1 MITVANIWAKR
12 RRSSYQV
19 KGLKSMNGIDFR
31 SLMLLNI
38 VSDSGVSITEAEANS
53 LMRMAQRNNCR
64 ICQEKVKAM
73 AKAAG
78 LAVFDSES

>member
-1 MITVANIWAKR
+1 MEW
-12 RRSSYQV
+12 
-19 KGLKSMNGIDFR
+19 IDFR
-31 SLMLLNI
+31 CLMLLNI
-38 VSDSGVSITEAEANS
+38 ISDSGVSIAEEEAAE

-78 LAVFDSES
+78 LTIFESES

>member
-1 MITVANIWAKR
+1 
-12 RRSSYQV
+12 
-19 KGLKSMNGIDFR
+19 MNGIDFR

>member
-1 MITVANIWAKR
+1 M
-12 RRSSYQV
+12 
-19 KGLKSMNGIDFR
+19 KGLKSMGGIDFR
-31 SLMLLNI
+31 TLMLLNI
-38 VSDSGVSITEAEANS
+38 ISDSGVSITEAEANS

-73 AKAAG
+73 ARAAG

>member
-1 MITVANIWAKR
+1 
-12 RRSSYQV
+12 
-19 KGLKSMNGIDFR
+19 MNGIDFR

-38 VSDSGVSITEAEANS
+38 VSDSGVPIIEEEANS
-53 LMRMAQRNNCR
+53 LMRLAQRNNCR

>member
-1 MITVANIWAKR
+1 M
-12 RRSSYQV
+12 
-19 KGLKSMNGIDFR
+19 GGIDFR
-31 SLMLLNI
+31 TLMLLNI
-38 VSDSGVSITEAEANS
+38 ISDSGVSITEAEANS

-73 AKAAG
+73 ARAAG